1 MEKYNKLLSN
11 ITKLI
16 EKGLFNSKDLK
27 KEVENALKFK
37 MEIIGNKLNF
47 VSREEFEVQ
56 KKLIEKLQK
65 ELKKLI
71 NEDRPNIIA
80 AIAEARSHG
89 DLSENAEYQ
98 YAKEQQSL
106 IEGKIQELESTS
118 GLAEIID
125 VSQLSGKK
133 IKFGATIEIEDNDT
147 GSKSKYQIVGEYE
160 SDINNKKLSINS
172 PLARGLIGK
181 TKDDIVEVVS
191 PKGTKSYSVL
201 SVKFI

>member
-1 MEKYNKLLSN
+1 MNKIPMTSS
-11 ITKLI
+11 
-16 EKGLFNSKDLK
+16 GY
-27 KEVENALKFK
+27 A
-37 MEIIGNKLNF
+37 
-47 VSREEFEVQ
+47 
-56 KKLIEKLQK
+56 KLQE

-118 GLAEIID
+118 GLAEIIE
-125 VSQLSGKK
+125 VSQLSGKA
-133 IKFGATIEIEDNDT
+133 IKFGATIEIEDND
-147 GSKSKYQIVGEYE
+147 SEIKSKYQIVGEYE
-160 SDINNKKLSINS
+160 SDINNQKLSINS

>member
-1 MEKYNKLLSN
+1 MNKIPMTSS
-11 ITKLI
+11 
-16 EKGLFNSKDLK
+16 GY
-27 KEVENALKFK
+27 
-37 MEIIGNKLNF
+37 
-47 VSREEFEVQ
+47 
-56 KKLIEKLQK
+56 EKLQK

-106 IEGKIQELESTS
+106 IEGKIQEIESTL

-125 VSQLSGKK
+125 VSQLSGKE
-133 IKFGATIEIEDNDT
+133 IKFGATIEIEDNDS
-147 GSKSKYQIVGEYE
+147 GIKSKYQIVGEYE

>member
-1 MEKYNKLLSN
+1 MNKIPMTSS
-11 ITKLI
+11 
-16 EKGLFNSKDLK
+16 GY
-27 KEVENALKFK
+27 
-37 MEIIGNKLNF
+37 
-47 VSREEFEVQ
+47 
-56 KKLIEKLQK
+56 EKLQE

-98 YAKEQQSL
+98 YAKVQQSL

-125 VSQLSGKK
+125 VSKLSGKE
-133 IKFGATIEIEDNDT
+133 IKFGATIEIEDND
-147 GSKSKYQIVGEYE
+147 SEVKSKYQIVGEYE